1 MHKWWKWSH
10 NNRNAFNHFQQW
22 NKAEKKKTMSA
33 PESRKPV
40 KSAPVVSN
48 YQEHKIVSKLLLS
61 LKTYSFLP

>member
-1 MHKWWKWSH
+1 MHKWWKWSY
-10 NNRNAFNHFQQW
+10 NNKNAFNHFQQW
-22 NKAEKKKTMSA
+22 NKAEKKLSA

-61 LKTYSFLP
+61 IKTYSFLP